1 MLLERDLSIHDN
13 DTQRVIEER
22 AEEEADRCAPVWR
35 DWLVNFVDGED
46 IAVFV
51 STALEY
57 WDRGEHAKSYEWMAR
72 RVQHLRQDY
81 AQYRV
86 AEAHRTGEWQEV
98 AADLAADDAA
108 ARADAAYDAARDTT
122 MYERMVMDK
131 P

>member
-1 MLLERDLSIHDN
+1 MRDLSIYDN
-13 DTQRVIEER
+13 DVQRVLEER
-22 AEEEADRCAPVWR
+22 AEDEADRCAETWR

-46 IAVFV
+46 IAAFV

-72 RVQHLRQDY
+72 RVQRLRADY

-86 AEAHRTGEWQEV
+86 AIARNEGEWDEIAQGFANNEEAA
-98 AADLAADDAA
+98 AAD
-108 ARADAAYDAARDTT
+108 RAYDYERDTT
-122 MYERMVMDK
+122 MYERMMFDK